1 VLSLIDRIEATAE
14 TDYGLVTFVSGDE
27 HQTIRWSQLHS
38 EALQVA
44 AGLQARG
51 VKPGDH
57 VAVLGP
63 TTRQLI
69 TTIQGI
75 WLAGAALVTM
85 PLPMRMGA
93 LEQFISQT
101 RVRIRRSDTKIL
113 VIDSDI
119 AGFIER
125 IEGDPP
131 FVTLDELFSENNL
144 SSADYK
150 RPPSSSKSLAILQF
164 TSGSTSEPK
173 GVMLSHEAVCNN
185 LDGAWKAAAISRDE
199 VIVSWLPLYHD
210 MGLVGLLTIP
220 MTIGCTLVQGA
231 PQDFLA
237 RPLRW
242 LQWISQYGGTGTAG
256 PNFSYSLA
264 ARALRRTNEEL
275 DLSHMRIWLNGA
287 EPVDPETFRSFFTA
301 GEKHGL
307 SPKGAFPAF
316 GMAEVCIAGCFPE
329 PGAGLLTDWVDKAA
343 LEHDRLAV
351 PVESDADGATE
362 LVLLGKPVPGLEIE
376 IIDCTTGEVCAD
388 RQVGELK
395 ITGNSL
401 TSGYYEQPQETA
413 ELIVDGW
420 LHTGDLAY
428 TVDGSLV
435 VCGRIKDVIIV
446 GGRNVF
452 PQDIE
457 KVAGEVEG
465 VRTGN
470 VIAFGVEGRQGVQN
484 IIVVA
489 EARSADLAEVARM
502 TSSVVTDSV
511 GIPPK
516 RVILVEPGTVPKT
529 SSGKLQRTACMQQF
543 LEGTLAML
551 DYS

>member
-1 VLSLIDRIEATAE
+1 
-14 TDYGLVTFVSGDE
+14 
-27 HQTIRWSQLHS
+27 
-38 EALQVA
+38 
-44 AGLQARG
+44 
-51 VKPGDH
+51 
-57 VAVLGP
+57 
-63 TTRQLI
+63 
-69 TTIQGI
+69 
-75 WLAGAALVTM
+75 
-85 PLPMRMGA
+85 
-93 LEQFISQT
+93 
-101 RVRIRRSDTKIL
+101 
-113 VIDSDI
+113 
-119 AGFIER
+119 
-125 IEGDPP
+125 
-131 FVTLDELFSENNL
+131 
-144 SSADYK
+144 
-150 RPPSSSKSLAILQF
+150 
-164 TSGSTSEPK
+164 
-173 GVMLSHEAVCNN
+173 
-185 LDGAWKAAAISRDE
+185 
-199 VIVSWLPLYHD
+199 
-210 MGLVGLLTIP
+210 
-220 MTIGCTLVQGA
+220 GA

-242 LQWISQYGGTGTAG
+242 MQWISQYGGTGTAG

-264 ARALRRTNEEL
+264 ARALRRTDEVL
-275 DLSHMRIWLNGA
+275 DLSHMRVWLNGA
-287 EPVDPETFRSFFTA
+287 EPVDPETFRSFFAA

-307 SPKGAFPAF
+307 SPNGAFPAF
-316 GMAEVCIAGCFPE
+316 GMAEVCIAGCFPVPE
-329 PGAGLLTDWVDKAA
+329 AGLLTDWVDKAA

-351 PVESDADGATE
+351 PAEPGSAGATE

-376 IIDCTTGEVCAD
+376 IIDCTTGEVCSD

-401 TSGYYEQPQETA
+401 TSGYYEQPEETA

-428 TVDGSLV
+428 TVDGTLV

-457 KVAGEVEG
+457 KVAGEVDG

-470 VIAFGVEGRQGVQN
+470 VIAFGIEGRQGAQN

-489 EARSADLAEVARM
+489 EARSSDLAEVARM

-529 SSGKLQRTACMQQF
+529 SSGKLQRTACRQQF
-543 LEGTLAML
+543 IEGTLATL

>member
-470 VIAFGVEGRQGVQN
+470 VIAFGVEGRQGAQN